1 MPNCCRALEQSV
13 DMCADQDKSDVGEDI
28 FNHESEVLG
37 SRDVKTSRKN
47 KGSITF
53 YNREHGELAYLKQ
66 VCVW

>member
-37 SRDVKTSRKN
+37 SRDVKTYYK
-47 KGSITF
+47 
-53 YNREHGELAYLKQ
+53 ELEKEQRFHRIL
-66 VCVW
+66 